1 MLATVC
7 RELWAQ
13 LTLCL
18 PEGKFFLYAVF
29 AEAMLALGVPKFIMR
44 AVSIIR
50 RVGAAVCLVLAALAA
65 GSCRKREAVRVVVPP
80 VFAPELATNRVGGLP
95 GGVYASQANSAIRWQ
110 PWELATFERAA
121 KAKRLVFLVI
131 AMPQYLSFYEV
142 LGDLERDAAMVA
154 LINNNYVPVLV
165 DGEAAREVG
174 LLMVDLAGE
183 IKQPV
188 QPPMLVW
195 VTPEINPV
203 AWIPVPAG
211 QPGKIREMFDKAHSM
226 VIRTWESSP
235 DYVSTNSELDNGNRR
250 ERIAKRK
257 NASAASEEPAVDVVR
272 AIRQLASLYDPVSRS
287 FDDAGG
293 LFPTGGIEAL
303 AAAVLCPAV
312 HEEIRAR
319 SLRTLKELMTDLLP
333 SAMFDPLD
341 GGLFARRGGAWA
353 LPVFER
359 DGNRQAQAVTAL
371 CRVYQATGDATVLAR
386 ALGVLDYV
394 EKTNATADGLF
405 ALGVSP
411 PKPTRQ
417 WLWTVEDVQKALPP
431 EDAAWWIKATA
442 MRGLGN
448 LPAEV
453 DLMKVFWRL
462 NSFGMGKPKAAIA
475 AELALTPEA
484 FEARY
489 ESVRKRLLEIRT
501 ARMGVIVKDE
511 TAHAATT
518 FRMVSAYAAAYCVT
532 GDPAL
537 RDRAVKVLTQARKT
551 FCEGA
556 NLWLYP
562 TKTVAS
568 ISAGRAFLYA
578 LALQASLDVA
588 DVTEDDS
595 WLRWAED
602 LASTAAERFAA
613 TDYLKECADDA
624 KVFDLP
630 ITDVSMFFDESTA
643 GLISAVE
650 GRLAARGRPLVESF
664 TRLATPL
671 PQFAVNRPILHTDLI
686 QATLVRHHAALV
698 VMGKELPEALK
709 TAVARLPLRL
719 IKRRAANAG
728 DQVSTGAVKI
738 ILPDG
743 TSQEAT
749 TPEGLQKVLLPSVPI
764 R

>member
-1 MLATVC
+1 MVA
-7 RELWAQ
+7 
-13 LTLCL
+13 
-18 PEGKFFLYAVF
+18 
-29 AEAMLALGVPKFIMR
+29 
-44 AVSIIR
+44 
-50 RVGAAVCLVLAALAA
+50 
-65 GSCRKREAVRVVVPP
+65 PP
-80 VFAPELATNRVGGLP
+80 VVASELATNRVGSLP
-95 GGVYASQANSAIRWQ
+95 GGVYASQANSAIHWQ

-142 LGDLERDAAMVA
+142 LGDLEKDATMVA

-174 LLMVDLAGE
+174 LLTVDLAGE
-183 IKQPV
+183 IKRPV
-188 QPPMLVW
+188 QLPMLVW
-195 VTPEINPV
+195 VTPEVNPV
-203 AWIPVPAG
+203 AWIPVAPG
-211 QPGKIREMFDKAHSM
+211 EPGKVREMFDRSHAM

-235 DYVSTNSELDNGNRR
+235 DYVSTNSELDNVNRR
-250 ERIAKRK
+250 ERIAQRK
-257 NASAASEEPAVDVVR
+257 NASAASKDPAVDVVR

-303 AAAVLCPAV
+303 ASAVLCPAV
-312 HEEIRAR
+312 PEEIRAR
-319 SLRTLKELMTDLLP
+319 CLRTLQELMTDLLP

-341 GGLFARRGGAWA
+341 GGLFASRRGGAWA

-359 DGNRQAQAVTAL
+359 DGTRQAQAVMAL
-371 CRVYQATGDATVLAR
+371 CRVYQATGDAGVLAR
-386 ALGVLDYV
+386 ALGVLGYL

-411 PKPTRQ
+411 PKPTEQ
-417 WLWTVEDVQKALPP
+417 WLWTVEEVQKALPK

-448 LPAEV
+448 LPSEV
-453 DLMKVFWRL
+453 DPKKVFWRR
-462 NSFGMGKPKAAIA
+462 NSLGMGKPKATIA
-475 AELALTPEA
+475 AELGLTPEA

-489 ESVRKRLLEIRT
+489 DTVRKRLLDDRT
-501 ARMGVIVKDE
+501 TRMGVIVKDE

-518 FRMVSAYAAAYCVT
+518 FRMVSAYAAAYCAT
-532 GDPAL
+532 GDPAM
-537 RDRAVKVLTQARKT
+537 RDRAVKVLTLARKT

-588 DVTEDDS
+588 DVTEDES
-595 WLRWAED
+595 WSRWADD

-624 KVFDLP
+624 RVFDLP
-630 ITDVSMFFDESTA
+630 ITDLSMFFDESTA
-643 GLISAVE
+643 GLISAAE
-650 GRLAARGRPLVESF
+650 GRLTARGRPLVESF

-671 PQFAVNRPILHTDLI
+671 PMFAVGRPILHTDLI

-698 VMGKELPEALK
+698 VMGKQLPEALK
-709 TAVARLPLRL
+709 TAVARLPLRM
-719 IKRRAANAG
+719 IKRRVANAG
-728 DQVSTGAVKI
+728 DQVPAGAVKI
-738 ILPDG
+738 VLPDG

-749 TPEGLQKVLLPSVPI
+749 TPEGLQKVLLPSAPI